1 MGFANILSPNHVHK
15 LFCFIKGK
23 RQLVGG
29 AQSSLSEFS
38 EHSSME
44 LDLEFDLYDYDL
56 NNVIASN
63 QPGSMFAQNTYYD
76 FYDFDEDEDLGMHTF
91 ICKEDWKNKKYYAI

>member
-1 MGFANILSPNHVHK
+1 
-15 LFCFIKGK
+15 
-23 RQLVGG
+23 
-29 AQSSLSEFS
+29 
-38 EHSSME
+38 ME

-91 ICKEDWKNKKYYAI
+91 ICKEDSKHFLYDCKFTNI

>member
-1 MGFANILSPNHVHK
+1 MAK
-15 LFCFIKGK
+15 LYNENTYLGLIFEGHIG
-23 RQLVGG
+23 
-29 AQSSLSEFS
+29 
-38 EHSSME
+38 
-44 LDLEFDLYDYDL
+44 DLEFDLYDYDL

-91 ICKEDWKNKKYYAI
+91 ICKEDWKNKTI